1 MRYEF
6 RFEDFDD
13 HWVEF
18 HGVVSYDIEMTKDE
32 WPKPFITNINIEMC
46 KVQFYKI
53 LPDEEDRI
61 GWRDALPEE
70 IKFISSHKE
79 FIRELDRH
87 WSEDEP

>member
-1 MRYEF
+1 
-6 RFEDFDD
+6 
-13 HWVEF
+13 
-18 HGVVSYDIEMTKDE
+18 
-32 WPKPFITNINIEMC
+32 MC

-87 WSEDEP
+87 WSEDAP